1 MTFCQ
6 TRVGYVYISRSIFCP
21 IGFNK
26 LSVSQVIDKKTKQ
39 LILVMLPK
47 WVALLGMIVLM
58 IKLIQLKQVIIS
70 ML

>member
-6 TRVGYVYISRSIFCP
+6 TRVGYVYISRSIFCH

-58 IKLIQLKQVIIS
+58 IKLIQLKRVIIS
-70 ML
+70 IL

>member
-1 MTFCQ
+1 MNKQ
-6 TRVGYVYISRSIFCP
+6 T
-21 IGFNK
+21 K
-26 LSVSQVIDKKTKQ
+26 A
-39 LILVMLPK
+39 LILIMLPK

>member
-1 MTFCQ
+1 M
-6 TRVGYVYISRSIFCP
+6 
-21 IGFNK
+21 GFNK
-26 LSVSQVIDKKTKQ
+26 LRVSQVIDKKTKE

-58 IKLIQLKQVIIS
+58 IKLIQLKRVIVG

>member
-1 MTFCQ
+1 M
-6 TRVGYVYISRSIFCP
+6 
-21 IGFNK
+21 GFNK
-26 LSVSQVIDKKTKQ
+26 LRVSQVIDKKTKQ

-58 IKLIQLKQVIIS
+58 IKLIQLRRVIVG

>member
-1 MTFCQ
+1 M
-6 TRVGYVYISRSIFCP
+6 
-21 IGFNK
+21 NK
-26 LSVSQVIDKKTKQ
+26 ETKN

-58 IKLIQLKQVIIS
+58 IKLMQLKRVIIG

>member
-1 MTFCQ
+1 M
-6 TRVGYVYISRSIFCP
+6 
-21 IGFNK
+21 GFNK
-26 LSVSQVIDKKTKQ
+26 LRVSQVIDKKTKE

-58 IKLIQLKQVIIS
+58 IKLIQLRRVIVG

>member
-1 MTFCQ
+1 MSDVARIRLYYEVNF
-6 TRVGYVYISRSIFCP
+6 FP

-26 LSVSQVIDKKTKQ
+26 LMVSQVIDKKTKQ

-58 IKLIQLKQVIIS
+58 IKLMQLKRVIIG

>member
-1 MTFCQ
+1 M
-6 TRVGYVYISRSIFCP
+6 
-21 IGFNK
+21 
-26 LSVSQVIDKKTKQ
+26 IDKETKK

-58 IKLIQLKQVIIS
+58 IKLIQLKRLIVG

>member
-1 MTFCQ
+1 M
-6 TRVGYVYISRSIFCP
+6 
-21 IGFNK
+21 NK
-26 LSVSQVIDKKTKQ
+26 ETKK

-58 IKLIQLKQVIIS
+58 IKLIQLKQVIIG

>member
-1 MTFCQ
+1 M
-6 TRVGYVYISRSIFCP
+6 
-21 IGFNK
+21 GFNK
-26 LSVSQVIDKKTKQ
+26 LRVSQVIDKKTKE

-58 IKLIQLKQVIIS
+58 IKLIKLRRVIVG

>member
-1 MTFCQ
+1 MTGG
-6 TRVGYVYISRSIFCP
+6 VLPLYISRQLFRP
-21 IGFNK
+21 MGFNK
-26 LSVSQVIDKKTKQ
+26 LRVSQVIDKKTKE

-58 IKLIQLKQVIIS
+58 IKLIQLKRVIIG

>member
-1 MTFCQ
+1 M
-6 TRVGYVYISRSIFCP
+6 
-21 IGFNK
+21 GFNK
-26 LSVSQVIDKKTKQ
+26 LGVSQVIDKKTKE

-58 IKLIQLKQVIIS
+58 IKLIQLRRVIVG

>member
-1 MTFCQ
+1 M
-6 TRVGYVYISRSIFCP
+6 
-21 IGFNK
+21 
-26 LSVSQVIDKKTKQ
+26 IDKKTKK

-58 IKLIQLKQVIIS
+58 IKLIQLKRVIIG